1 MKIRLHQFLSKC
13 GEFSSKRKIKEAI
26 WNGEILVNNS
36 IVKDIKFEFNSNTKV
51 VSYNGKIL
59 KLPEENYYFII
70 NKPKGYIC
78 SRLTKQEKELG
89 KKSIFEFFKKN
100 LDENIFRR
108 LITVGRLDEDTTGLL
123 IVTTDGK
130 IVDKISNPGS
140 HISKKYLVK
149 TELEITMEEILAIKK
164 GIKIQIF
171 DEDKIEQ
178 YISRPAQIDLE
189 GANTAIL
196 TIDEGK
202 KRQIRRM
209 FDSLGNYVVSIH
221 RLAIG
226 NLVLSDFDIMS
237 GEYHEI
243 ILDLILEKCF

>member
-1 MKIRLHQFLSKC
+1 MS
-13 GEFSSKRKIKEAI
+13 E
-26 WNGEILVNNS
+26 
-36 IVKDIKFEFNSNTKV
+36 
-51 VSYNGKIL
+51 
-59 KLPEENYYFII
+59 
-70 NKPKGYIC
+70 
-78 SRLTKQEKELG
+78 QEKELG
-89 KKSIFEFFKKN
+89 KKSIFEIFKKN
-100 LDENIFRR
+100 LDESIFRR

-130 IVDKISNPGS
+130 IVDKISNPES

-164 GIKIQIF
+164 GVKIQIF